1 MTSSVASPGANV
13 KLSAKIGWRRPSKIA
28 SYRGSNEIS
37 PPHAQPPHASKV
49 ALMFDGSLN
58 VAACDPAFPSA
69 PSLSGV
75 NTSLADSGIA
85 LWMS

>member
-28 SYRGSNEIS
+28 SYRGSKEIS

-49 ALMFDGSLN
+49 ASMFDGSLN
-58 VAACDPAFPSA
+58 AVHPAFSA

-85 LWMS
+85 L